1 MSGVYKSI
9 EMVGTSEKSFD
20 DAVRVAVHRAGQ
32 SMRDLDWVE
41 VMEQRGYVKDGE
53 LREFQV
59 KLKVWFKL
67 EEGSDVPG

>member
-9 EMVGTSEKSFD
+9 EMVGTSGESFD
-20 DAVRVAVHRAGQ
+20 DAVRVAVRRAGQ
-32 SMRDLDWVE
+32 SMRDLEWVE
-41 VMEQRGYVKDGE
+41 VVEQRGFVKDGE

-67 EEGSDVPG
+67 EDGADVPG

>member
-9 EMVGTSEKSFD
+9 EMVGTSAESFD
-20 DAVRVAVHRAGQ
+20 DAVRVAVKRAGQ

-67 EEGSDVPG
+67 EDGSDVPG

>member
-9 EMVGTSEKSFD
+9 EMVGTSAESFD
-20 DAVRVAVHRAGQ
+20 DAVRVAVKRAGQ

-67 EEGSDVPG
+67 EDGSDVQG